1 MTDIQGTYTMFTE
14 DLCKS
19 WVYYSIEGDSEF
31 WHMILN
37 WSSGPDSEAADIRG
51 SLERIL
57 LCGSGIGKVKYF
69 EYD

>member
-31 WHMILN
+31 WHMIQKLPTFEDL
-37 WSSGPDSEAADIRG
+37 WREYYYVAVE
-51 SLERIL
+51 L
-57 LCGSGIGKVKYF
+57 VK
-69 EYD
+69 